1 MTLIRW
7 RPRSESLLL
16 DPFFARFDDLF
27 RDWQSTQSPSTRNWY
42 PAMDLVDEKDKLVAR
57 LELPGVDPKTV
68 QINLQGDMLTVSG
81 TREDLMVEKEDQKV
95 LKREHSYGAFQRTVE
110 LPYRVKAESV
120 KATYKNGVMT
130 IDMPKAEEY
139 VGRQI
144 PIEVK

>member
-27 RDWQSTQSPSTRNWY
+27 GDGPTTNTTRARGWY
-42 PAMDLVDEKDKLVAR
+42 PAMDLVEAKDKLVAR

-68 QINLQGDMLTVSG
+68 QINLQGDVLTVSG
-81 TREDLMVEKEDQKV
+81 TREDAQVENEDHKV

-130 IDMPKAEEY
+130 IDLPKAEEY
-139 VGRQI
+139 IGRQI
-144 PIEVK
+144 PVEVG